1 MEKEMEILEQ
11 YIEDLKNIP
20 AEKKGEKLALLAEI
34 KRDNHSAKSRLSE
47 LCLMKAMQIASEY
60 RGQGLSLV
68 DLIQES
74 SMAVML
80 GIAGYDGAAADV
92 KVFDEYL
99 DKYVRE
105 YIRQAVDAEC
115 AEKKSEDEIAE
126 KINILSDTT
135 QALAERFGREATLE
149 ELSEYTKFTEAEIR
163 TLMRMSLD
171 AL

>member
-1 MEKEMEILEQ
+1 MEILEQ

-20 AEKKGEKLALLAEI
+20 AEKEGEKSALLAEL
-34 KRDNHSAKSRLSE
+34 KSGSASAKSRLSE

-60 RGQGLSLV
+60 RGQGLPLV

-74 SMAVML
+74 SVAVML
-80 GIAGYDGAAADV
+80 GIDGYDGSATDV
-92 KVFDEYL
+92 KAFDEYL

-105 YIRQAVDAEC
+105 YIKQAVDAER
-115 AEKKSEDEIAE
+115 AEKKSEDEITE
-126 KINILSDTT
+126 KINLLSDTT

-149 ELSEYTKFTEAEIR
+149 ELSEYTKLTEDEIK
-163 TLMRMSLD
+163 TLMKMSLD